1 MKIAAVALLL
11 LVAGCAT
18 PAAVDSTAS
27 DLQIEQLPD
36 AGFAVQD
43 RGATSVAYEMTLR
56 NPRNEPVVL
65 RKIEMKTVGR
75 SPYKL
80 RSEPATLSESI
91 EAGAESRVS
100 FTMWSYSHE
109 PSKVKQ
115 MVFVSGTLYF
125 ESASGNFTKVFSES
139 FREP

>member
-1 MKIAAVALLL
+1 MKIAVSFLLL
-11 LVAGCAT
+11 LAGCAT
-18 PAAVDSTAS
+18 QAALDSNAS
-27 DLQIEQLPD
+27 DLRIEQLPD

-43 RGATSVAYEMTLR
+43 RGATSVAYEMTVR

-65 RKIEMKTVGR
+65 RRIEMKTVGR

-80 RSEPATLSESI
+80 RSEPATVSETI
-91 EAGAESRVS
+91 EPGAESRVS
-100 FTMWSYSHE
+100 FTMWSYAHE

-115 MVFVSGTLYF
+115 MVFVSGTLHF
-125 ESASGNFTKVFSES
+125 ESARGNFTQAFTDS